1 MGKFTYIG
9 HNGRSVVDYVI
20 MSQTLIQNI
29 TKFYVDGPNIL
40 SDHCAINFSLRTSL
54 QDSNIADRQIKA
66 GRNINK
72 KYVWDSEKSEEY
84 TFNIESNVAAFVDL
98 QHQVNEAISGEDKDR
113 NLTGFVNLM
122 GTVCD
127 PLFAKTFNANKTN
140 IDANSGNSKKQ
151 PWFDQDCDDL
161 RKQFYTELNK
171 FRLDKTLQ
179 NQSKLSQARRNFKHM
194 IRRKRWAFD
203 KWKTEKLIV
212 SRKSNVKVYWRM
224 LKRAANIDTESTI
237 SSETFSK

>member
-1 MGKFTYIG
+1 MLMG
-9 HNGRSVVDYVI
+9 
-20 MSQTLIQNI
+20 LIYFQI
-29 TKFYVDGPNIL
+29 TVQLIF
-40 SDHCAINFSLRTSL
+40 RTSQ

-66 GRNINK
+66 GGNINK
-72 KYVWDSEKSEEY
+72 KYVWDFERSEEY

-127 PLFAKTFNANKTN
+127 PRFAKTLNANKTN

-171 FRLDKTLQ
+171 FRLD
-179 NQSKLSQARRNFKHM
+179 
-194 IRRKRWAFD
+194 
-203 KWKTEKLIV
+203 
-212 SRKSNVKVYWRM
+212 
-224 LKRAANIDTESTI
+224 
-237 SSETFSK
+237 